1 MRIVLVIAS
10 LTSGGAERVM
20 TTLANHWASRGRDVA
35 LLTLDDGSD
44 PPFYSLH
51 PGVVHRPLGDAGGRV
66 PGGLGRGVRR
76 VAALR
81 DRIAEERP
89 NAVISFI
96 DQTNVLTLLATRG
109 FGCPVIVSERVDP
122 HLHRIATRWEVLR
135 NVLYPTASSLVVQTG
150 TARDYFSPRIQSRAR
165 VIPNPVLEPADR
177 SRDDG
182 HRQAGHTIVAM
193 GRLTRQKGYDL
204 LIDAFGRLASRFP
217 DWRLCIFGE
226 GPEREALERQ
236 RDGLGLGERVRL
248 PGTTR
253 RPLDKM
259 RAGDLF
265 VLPSRFEGFPN
276 VLGEAMACGMPV
288 IACDC
293 PSGPSQLIRNE
304 VDGLLV
310 PPERV
315 DLLSP
320 ALERLMARPEERA
333 RLAAH
338 APAVLTRY
346 GLQRVAALWEDCLS
360 PNGY

>member
-10 LTSGGAERVM
+10 LTSGGAERVL
-20 TTLANHWASRGRDVA
+20 TTLANHWASGGRDVT

-51 PGVVHRPLGDAGGRV
+51 PGVVHRSLGSARA
-66 PGGLGRGVRR
+66 PSSGGLGRGMRR
-76 VAALR
+76 VGALR
-81 DRIAEERP
+81 DGIVAERP
-89 NAVISFI
+89 AAVISFI

-109 FGCPVIVSERVDP
+109 LECPVIVSERVDP
-122 HLHRIATRWEVLR
+122 QLHRIAMRWEVLR
-135 NVLYPTASSLVVQTG
+135 NVLYPTASTLVVQTSA
-150 TARDYFSPRIQSRAR
+150 ARDYFSPRIQSRVR
-165 VIPNPVLEPADR
+165 VIPNPVLEPAGGPDVETR
-177 SRDDG
+177 RNTG
-182 HRQAGHTIVAM
+182 RTIVAM

-217 DWRLCIFGE
+217 EWRVCIFGE
-226 GPEREALERQ
+226 GPARAALERQ
-236 RDGLGLGERVRL
+236 RDELGLGERVRL

-253 RPLDKM
+253 RPVDKM
-259 RAGDLF
+259 RSGDLF

-293 PSGPSQLIRNE
+293 PSGPSQLIRDD

-315 DLLSP
+315 DLLSR

-333 RLAAH
+333 RLAEH
-338 APAVLTRY
+338 APAVLERY
-346 GLQRVAALWEDCLS
+346 GLRRIAALWEDCLS
-360 PNGY
+360 PNGR